1 MSNVSDVM
9 VADEVVHAILAP
21 RSKEALVSL
30 VNHARASEGRA
41 VGVVAWDDGDELCPR
56 YKFPFPPRPK
66 FQDFLNG
73 LMLQGRAYRV
83 FPIGIPVPEELIVDV
98 RTRAHQV

>member
-1 MSNVSDVM
+1 MSNVPDLK
-9 VADEVVHAILAP
+9 AGDEVVQAILAP
-21 RSKEALVSL
+21 RSKEALVNL

-41 VGVVAWDDGDELCPR
+41 IGIVAWDDGDELCPR

-73 LMLQGRAYRV
+73 LMLEGHAYRV
-83 FPIGIPVPEELIVDV
+83 FPIGIPFPEELIVDV

>member
-1 MSNVSDVM
+1 MSNVSDVR
-9 VADEVVHAILAP
+9 ATDEIVQAILAP
-21 RSKEALVSL
+21 RAKDELTMLV
-30 VNHARASEGRA
+30 HQARASEGRLI
-41 VGVVAWDDGDELCPR
+41 GVVAWDDGDDLCPR

-73 LMLQGRAYRV
+73 VMLEGRAYRV

-98 RTRAHQV
+98 RTRAHQI